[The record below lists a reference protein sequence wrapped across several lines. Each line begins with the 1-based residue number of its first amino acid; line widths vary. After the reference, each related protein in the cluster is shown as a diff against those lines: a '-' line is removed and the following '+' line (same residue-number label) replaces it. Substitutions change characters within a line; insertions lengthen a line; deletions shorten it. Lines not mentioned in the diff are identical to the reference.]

1 MARPK
6 KENLDYFPFDTDLFF
21 DKKIKRLKAKYGTDG
36 ICTYLFILCEMYRSG
51 RGYYLEMD
59 EDLILDVSDYFGF
72 SESKT
77 MQIINCLLSRS
88 LLESILIEPVKVIT
102 AKSVQRR
109 YQAAKKGARRDILVD
124 ERIWLLNEKETEPFI
139 KMHPSEGFSEK
150 NDSYYGKNYNK
161 SVKNHTK
168 ESKGKESKGKES
180 MCVTLPCRSGE
191 FVIDTELYNTLTH
204 TYPDMDIDLS
214 IERLRN
220 YLIANPHKQGTPE
233 STAGYLNIWLSDDN
247 ERGRY
252 RREKDK
258 NTYEPTYDIS
268 EYESTSVTDEL
279 YESGDLTDE
288 D

>member
-21 DKKIKRLKAKYGTDG
+21 DKKIKRLKAKYGADG

-124 ERIWLLNEKETEPFI
+124 ERIWL
-139 KMHPSEGFSEK
+139 HPSEGFSEK

-220 YLIANPHKQGTPE
+220 YLIANPHKTGTPE
-233 STAGYLNIWLSDDN
+233 STSGYLNIWLSDDN
-247 ERGRY
+247 DRGRY
-252 RREKDK
+252 RRKKVK